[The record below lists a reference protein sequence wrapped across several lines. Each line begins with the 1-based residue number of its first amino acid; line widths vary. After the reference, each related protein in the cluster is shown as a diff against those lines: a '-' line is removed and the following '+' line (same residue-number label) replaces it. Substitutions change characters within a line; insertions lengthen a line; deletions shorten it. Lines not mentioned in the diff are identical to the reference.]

1 MLGERLNEKLEEL
14 ARVEDRTVH
23 TERLRA
29 VGELAGGVSH
39 NLNNIL
45 TGITLPIALL
55 REETSDPEML
65 ELIDILHVS
74 AERAQMIVQRL
85 NRSVRLQ
92 RPEAIGSIDLA
103 SSLQEALELTR
114 SRRVDQADID
124 GVRIETLVE
133 IPDDLDPV
141 LANEGQLV

>member
-14 ARVEDRTVH
+14 ARVEDRTVQ

-65 ELIDILHVS
+65 ELIDILHAS
-74 AERAQMIVQRL
+74 AERAQVIVQRL

>member
-14 ARVEDRTVH
+14 ARVEDRTVQ

-74 AERAQMIVQRL
+74 AERAQVIVQRL

>member
-14 ARVEDRTVH
+14 ARVEDRTVQ

-65 ELIDILHVS
+65 ELIDILHAP
-74 AERAQMIVQRL
+74 AERAQVIVQRL

-124 GVRIETLVE
+124 GVRIETLGE

>member
-14 ARVEDRTVH
+14 ARVEDRTVQ

-65 ELIDILHVS
+65 ELIDILYAS
-74 AERAQMIVQRL
+74 AERAQVIVQRL

-124 GVRIETLVE
+124 GVRIETLGE

>member
-1 MLGERLNEKLEEL
+1 
-14 ARVEDRTVH
+14 
-23 TERLRA
+23 
-29 VGELAGGVSH
+29 LAGGVSH

-124 GVRIETLVE
+124 GVRIETLGE